1 MKILDKYLLK
11 TFLTTFTT
19 VFVILFFIF
28 ILQTVWL
35 FISELAGKD
44 LDLVMVI
51 KFLAFAM
58 PRIVPLVLPLSILL
72 ASIMTFGNLA
82 ENYEFAAM
90 KSSGISLQRAMRM
103 LTIFIILLSIMA
115 FFFANNVIPYAEYK
129 FINFRKNIAQVK
141 PALAI
146 AEGQFND
153 VGFYNIKVNK
163 KSGKEGNDL
172 TGITIHKKSNI
183 GDGSKTVIK
192 AKNGSLISSEESSI
206 LQLVLND
213 GYYYE
218 DIVPKKY
225 EDRSKMPFAKSS
237 FKKQIINIDLSE
249 LNKTDVNDASVTN
262 TNTMLTINELSYTL
276 DSLNKNI
283 KTEVKNFTDNPTARI
298 NYPAP
303 KIFPKTKV
311 KKELPTDILSLYTN
325 QQKSDILK
333 IASSNIT
340 NTSYSI
346 ETIRSEILN
355 KQKNINKHLIAFYD
369 KFVIVFACFLMFFIG
384 APLGA
389 IIRKGGLG
397 LPIVFAV
404 LIFITYHFI
413 NTFGKRLAQEDGM
426 TPFLGAWLSSI
437 ILTPFAILLTYRATN
452 DIGLINMDAILLPI
466 QKLLKKLFPTT
477 QN

>member
-1 MKILDKYLLK
+1 
-11 TFLTTFTT
+11 
-19 VFVILFFIF
+19 
-28 ILQTVWL
+28 
-35 FISELAGKD
+35 
-44 LDLVMVI
+44 
-51 KFLAFAM
+51 
-58 PRIVPLVLPLSILL
+58 
-72 ASIMTFGNLA
+72 
-82 ENYEFAAM
+82 
-90 KSSGISLQRAMRM
+90 
-103 LTIFIILLSIMA
+103 
-115 FFFANNVIPYAEYK
+115 
-129 FINFRKNIAQVK
+129 
-141 PALAI
+141 
-146 AEGQFND
+146 
-153 VGFYNIKVNK
+153 
-163 KSGKEGNDL
+163 
-172 TGITIHKKSNI
+172 
-183 GDGSKTVIK
+183 
-192 AKNGSLISSEESSI
+192 
-206 LQLVLND
+206 
-213 GYYYE
+213 
-218 DIVPKKY
+218 
-225 EDRSKMPFAKSS
+225 
-237 FKKQIINIDLSE
+237 
-249 LNKTDVNDASVTN
+249 
-262 TNTMLTINELSYTL
+262 MLTINELSYTL

-283 KTEVKNFTDNPTARI
+283 KTEVKNFTENPTARI

-303 KIFPKTKV
+303 KVFPKTKV

-452 DIGLINMDAILLPI
+452 DIGLINMDVILLPF
-466 QKLLKKLFPTT
+466 QKLFKKLFPTT

>member
-44 LDLVMVI
+44 LDLIMVI

-103 LTIFIILLSIMA
+103 LTIFITLLSIMA

-163 KSGKEGNDL
+163 KSGKEGNEL

-249 LNKTDVNDASVTN
+249 LNKTDINDASVTN

-283 KTEVKNFTDNPTARI
+283 KTDIKSFTDNPSARI
-298 NYPAP
+298 NFPSAKVFSKS
-303 KIFPKTKV
+303 KIKKT
-311 KKELPTDILSLYTN
+311 LPNDILSLYTN

-346 ETIRSEILN
+346 ESISNEILN
-355 KQKNINKHLIAFYD
+355 KQKNINRHLIAFYD

-404 LIFITYHFI
+404 LIFISYHFI

-452 DIGLINMDAILLPI
+452 DIGLINMDVILLPI
-466 QKLLKKLFPTT
+466 QKLFKKIFPTT

>member
-35 FISELAGKD
+35 FIAELAGKD
-44 LDLVMVI
+44 LDVVMII
-51 KFLAFAM
+51 KFLAFSM

-90 KSSGISLQRAMRM
+90 KSSGISLQRAMRS
-103 LTIFIILLSIMA
+103 LTIFIIFLSIVA
-115 FFFANNVIPYAEYK
+115 FLFSNNVIPFAEYK

-146 AEGQFND
+146 AEGQFSD

-163 KSGKEGNDL
+163 KSGPEGNTL
-172 TGITIHKKSNI
+172 TGITIHKKSNA
-183 GDGSKTVIK
+183 GDASKTIIK
-192 AKNGSLISSEESSI
+192 AKDGELISSEQSSI

-218 DIVPKKY
+218 DLVPKNY
-225 EDRSKMPFAKSS
+225 ADREKMPFVKSS
-237 FKKQIINIDLSE
+237 FKKQVINIDLSE
-249 LNKTDVNDASVTN
+249 LNKIDVNQESVAN
-262 TNTMLTINELSYTL
+262 TNTMLTVNELSYTL
-276 DSLNKNI
+276 DSLNKSIN
-283 KTEVKNFTDNPTARI
+283 TDIIAFAENSNMKIT
-298 NYPAP
+298 YPA
-303 KIFPKTKV
+303 KNSNIVSKKNKTIPND
-311 KKELPTDILSLYTN
+311 LLSLYTN
-325 QQKSDILK
+325 QEKSNILQL
-333 IASSNIT
+333 ASSTIS
-340 NTSYSI
+340 NTLYSI
-346 ETIRSEILN
+346 DNSNMELLN
-355 KQKNINKHLIAFYD
+355 KQKNINNHILAFYD

-404 LIFITYHFI
+404 LIFITFHFI
-413 NTFGKRLAQEDGM
+413 NTFGKRLAQENGM
-426 TPFLGAWLSSI
+426 TPFMGAWLSSF
-437 ILTPFAILLTYRATN
+437 ILTPLAILLTYRATN
-452 DIGLINMDAILLPI
+452 DIGLISMDIVLAPF
-466 QKLLKKLFPTT
+466 QKIIKKLFPK